1 MRFVEGKPYE
11 NLANAIILLAVKDYR
26 KAMKALK
33 RNPGSIFAQL
43 YRDDVTRFFQSA
55 WFAQLTELDGE
66 KLLLRLREEAGL

>member
-33 RNPGSIFAQL
+33 RNPGSIFAQAC
-43 YRDDVTRFFQSA
+43 RDDVTRFFQSV